1 MTSPQSDVDV
11 NVLVKIYNQ
20 RLASL
25 QNQNVLLEAKVQTL
39 LQDHEEEKE
48 MLLAN
53 TMELQNKY
61 EPLQS
66 KSKSKIDKE

>member
-61 EPLQS
+61 ELLQS
-66 KSKSKIDKE
+66 KSSSKLF

>member
-1 MTSPQSDVDV
+1 MTNPQSDVDV

-61 EPLQS
+61 EILQS

>member
-1 MTSPQSDVDV
+1 MTNPQSDVDV

-61 EPLQS
+61 ELLQS

>member
-53 TMELQNKY
+53 MMELQNKY
-61 EPLQS
+61 ELLQS

>member
-61 EPLQS
+61 ELLQS